1 MRSAAAGSSG
11 PCQAQTAQSLG
22 TKARPNAGRDA
33 ALDNDL
39 TILDLVLDGKVTAT
53 AVHRQ
58 GRRPASGGSQQHR
71 SESANGMGMQ
81 VPPPVTSIYTPN
93 GQLLAT
99 EVAGRLRVGEGAS
112 GCAGH
117 SVVRTTTPL
126 VRHIHFVA
134 NAGVSP
140 SY

>member
-1 MRSAAAGSSG
+1 MARSLPQQCTDRVS
-11 PCQAQTAQSLG
+11 
-22 TKARPNAGRDA
+22 
-33 ALDNDL
+33 
-39 TILDLVLDGKVTAT
+39 
-53 AVHRQ
+53 AVHQ
-58 GRRPASGGSQQHR
+58 AVPSSHS

-140 SY
+140 SHQDHHAFMTL